1 MAKRFIALL
10 LSAMMVLGLVPA
22 MAESA
27 NDLDWIDLVVDLEY
41 SDTANFLDNPND
53 VVTPW
58 IENKFHIRVNEVI
71 QGGLT
76 TIGFKERLAT
86 YIAANNLPDVV
97 ICGNEM
103 AAYAVATGYYGQ
115 GYEDLI
121 ENNMPNLT
129 KYFDADF
136 WPRYSNNG
144 VKTQIPCVYVDTSK
158 EPYASDP
165 YCMPLGSWALWVR
178 EDLLAQVGYT
188 FTPVKEI
195 NAKTV
200 DQGLM
205 PTLED
210 YAITPAIDTPEA
222 FREMLEKIQALN
234 VKVGDADL
242 IPFSSIDWSQFHV
255 GSMFDF
261 GHWRQ
266 TDDGDVG
273 GFIGSTGAKEY
284 YHYLNQLYQ
293 SGLIDADFIVQ
304 TSDQLQ
310 SKIAAGRV
318 GAGMYIGDVTSA
330 QSALYQTVGEDASI
344 RFIPWP
350 KADDSGL
357 GAYDIFEAGFWRMII
372 RSDME
377 REKKERLIEY
387 FDWFFSDEGMDV
399 CSWGPAEAGLYT
411 TDENGV
417 RHFVDETT
425 QNDMLN
431 SVSNGKGADYYGLYN
446 ANYSSYYKFL
456 SKAAACAPV
465 MSNYNPYDPARTA
478 APHLN
483 SLNLNKA
490 ICALGGYDM
499 SGRYAYG
506 DGTDTVASVSSW
518 YWSKFTGELV
528 APILTATSEEEF
540 NTAWDD
546 MYEEFLDDTD
556 YEEAVE
562 NMTKWFAENR

>member
-1 MAKRFIALL
+1 M
-10 LSAMMVLGLVPA
+10 
-22 MAESA
+22 
-27 NDLDWIDLVVDLEY
+27 
-41 SDTANFLDNPND
+41 
-53 VVTPW
+53 
-58 IENKFHIRVNEVI
+58 
-71 QGGLT
+71 
-76 TIGFKERLAT
+76 
-86 YIAANNLPDVV
+86 
-97 ICGNEM
+97 
-103 AAYAVATGYYGQ
+103 
-115 GYEDLI
+115 
-121 ENNMPNLT
+121 
-129 KYFDADF
+129 
-136 WPRYSNNG
+136 
-144 VKTQIPCVYVDTSK
+144 KTQIPCVSVDTSK

-165 YCMPLGSWALWVR
+165 YCMPMGSWALWVR
-178 EDLLAQVGYT
+178 EDLLAQAGYT

-318 GAGMYIGDVTSA
+318 GAGMYIGDKTSA

-357 GAYDIFEAGFWRMII
+357 GAYDIFEAGFWRVII

-387 FDWFFSDEGMDV
+387 FDWFFSDEGLDV

-446 ANYSSYYKFL
+446 ANYSSYYRFL
-456 SKAAACAPV
+456 NRAAACAPNIN
-465 MSNYNPYDPARTA
+465 NYNPFDPARTA

-483 SLNLNKA
+483 SLNLNCA
-490 ICALGGYDM
+490 ICSLGGLDM